1 MDSFEEETLSK
12 WNQED
17 IGQSGVDQS
26 ETSLPKVS
34 HLESMRSQ
42 RTSFVK
48 RQSLSSDVREIDLT
62 PQRPQRNNAMLRRR
76 ESKIHHARVVRPV
89 TWYGHENNSPD
100 EDDDVHEAEQFVRA
114 RQLKA
119 QSVQRS
125 LEEVAVRQI
134 EIEKESVEIE
144 KLIRL
149 GRSNSNELMN
159 KWFELVKE
167 KNQLLR
173 HENKLMIEQRELQL
187 QDHQQSIAATI
198 RERLKLP
205 EEMKTV
211 ESKKEDEILE
221 RVKHKKFFI
230 RHIERSIV

>member
-12 WNQED
+12 WNQEY

-76 ESKIHHARVVRPV
+76 VRIKKFLGTLPLKYFKESKIHHARVVRPV

-100 EDDDVHEAEQFVRA
+100 EDDDVHEAEQV
-114 RQLKA
+114 
-119 QSVQRS
+119 
-125 LEEVAVRQI
+125 
-134 EIEKESVEIE
+134 
-144 KLIRL
+144 
-149 GRSNSNELMN
+149 
-159 KWFELVKE
+159 
-167 KNQLLR
+167 
-173 HENKLMIEQRELQL
+173 
-187 QDHQQSIAATI
+187 
-198 RERLKLP
+198 
-205 EEMKTV
+205 
-211 ESKKEDEILE
+211 
-221 RVKHKKFFI
+221 
-230 RHIERSIV
+230 